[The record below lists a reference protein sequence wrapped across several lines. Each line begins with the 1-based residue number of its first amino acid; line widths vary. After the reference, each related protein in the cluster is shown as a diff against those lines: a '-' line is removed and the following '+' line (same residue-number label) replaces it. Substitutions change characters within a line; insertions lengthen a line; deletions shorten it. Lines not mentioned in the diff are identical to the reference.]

1 MSRVANSSTKPLP
14 NTAPLLLLLLVAG
27 GGLPASDSD
36 GDVDW
41 NACTTAAAFGVVEGR
56 VRLPSLRGSP
66 LPPFSTFRAK
76 CTATA
81 APAKATKRGGIG
93 TRIL

>member
-27 GGLPASDSD
+27 GGLPASDRE

-41 NACTTAAAFGVVEGR
+41 NACTTGEALGLVEER
-56 VRLPSLRGSP
+56 VLLQCLNSP
-66 LPPFSTFRAK
+66 LLPFSNFRAK
-76 CTATA
+76 
-81 APAKATKRGGIG
+81 
-93 TRIL
+93 